1 MNELTNF
8 ANPASKPETFD
19 SIKIGIAS
27 PDRIRSWS
35 FGEIKKPETINYRT
49 FKPERDGL
57 FCARIFGPIKDYE
70 CLCGKYKRMKYK
82 GIVCE
87 KCGVEVT
94 VSKVRRERMGHIEL
108 AAPVAHIWYLKSLP
122 SRIGLLMDMQLKQLE
137 RVLYFESYVVIEPG
151 LTPLE
156 KFQLLTEDEL
166 LDAQDEYG
174 EDAFSAGIGAEAV
187 KQMMMDLD
195 LEQELEDLKVE
206 LEETKST
213 LKPKKIIKRMKIV
226 ESFIESGNKP
236 EWMILDVVPVI
247 PPDLRPLVPLDGGRF
262 ATSDLNDL
270 YRRVINRNNRLK
282 RLMELRAPDIIVR
295 NEKRMLQESV
305 DALFDNGRRGRT
317 ITGANKRPL
326 KSLSDMLKGKQG
338 RFRQNLLGKRVD
350 YSGRSVIVTGPE
362 LKLHQC
368 GLPKKMALEL
378 FKPFIYSRL
387 DAKGLSMTLKQ
398 AKKWVEKERKE
409 VWDILDEVI
418 REHPVLLNRAPT
430 LHRLGI
436 QAFEPVLIE
445 GKAIQLHPLVCA
457 AFNAD
462 FDGDQ
467 MAVHVPLS
475 LEAQLEARVLMMST
489 NNILSPAN
497 GKPIIVPSQDMIL
510 GLYYIT
516 MQKEGEPGEGSI
528 FTDMTEVHQALNVGA
543 VTLHTKIT
551 ARIPQ
556 TNEKGETHMVRV
568 ETTPGR
574 MLLGEK
580 LPASHKVP
588 FETVNRLLTK
598 KEIGDVIDTVYRH
611 TGQKATVI
619 FADQIMTLGFQNAFK
634 AGISFGMDD
643 MIIPDAKEKLVDD
656 TRAMVADYEQQY
668 QDGLITQQEKYNKVI
683 DAWSRCG
690 DQVASA
696 MMDEIQAV
704 KKNED
709 GRESDVNS
717 IYMMAHSGA
726 RGSPAQIKQLAGM
739 RGLMAK
745 PSGEIIET
753 PIISNFKEG
762 LTVLEY
768 FNSTH
773 GARKGLADTALKTAN
788 SGYLTRRLVDVSQDC
803 TIVENDCKTDN
814 VLEMRAIVQGGSV
827 IASLSERVLGRT
839 TGEDIVDPETDKVAI
854 KSGTLLDEALAK
866 KIEDLG
872 VQALKIRSPLLCES
886 KQGVCGK
893 CYGRDLA
900 RGTPVNIG
908 EAVGVIAAQSIGEP
922 GTQLTMRTFHIGGA
936 AQLNE
941 QSNLEA
947 PVDGKLEY
955 RDMPTIVDSKGR
967 TLSLS
972 RGGELAIL
980 DMDGRELSTHKIPY
994 GATLIYDNGHVVERG
1009 DKLAEWDPSF
1019 SPVITEHGGKVKYQ
1033 DIIEGRTLEEQT
1045 DESTGISQRVVT
1057 EDQSKTKKD
1066 DLKARLTMTGDKDE
1080 EAGVYRLVPGA
1091 IIAVED
1097 GATVEA
1103 GTVIARLPREAAK
1116 TRDITGG
1123 LPRVAE
1129 LFEARK
1135 PKDNSVIAK
1144 ISGRFTF
1151 VRDYKAKRKVAIV
1164 PEEGDTVE
1172 YLIPKTK
1179 VIDVQEGDY
1188 VKKGDNLVAGS
1199 PDPHDILEVMGVEAL
1214 SEYLVNEIQEVY
1226 RLQGVKIND
1235 KHIETI
1241 VRQML
1246 QKVEITDGGDTTLL
1260 TGEQVDRDEMDE
1272 ANAKLP
1278 PRKKKAQGKPILL
1291 GITKASLQTRSFISA
1306 ASFQETTR
1314 VLTEASVQGKV
1325 DTLNG
1330 LKENVIVGRLIPA
1343 GTGAGMN
1350 RVRIAASSRDA
1361 ALRAQ
1366 QKKLQDAM
1374 AAAQTAEE
1382 LKKAEDAERD
1392 ADPEIVAA
1400 ATTDPLAEVTPSGD
1414 GSDAAAGDYADAS
1427 GEEE

>member
-1 MNELTNF
+1 MNQLTNF
-8 ANPASKPETFD
+8 MNPVAKPETFD
-19 SIKIGIAS
+19 MIKIGIAS
-27 PDRIRSWS
+27 PERIRSWS

-94 VSKVRRERMGHIEL
+94 VTKVRRERMGHIEL
-108 AAPVAHIWYLKSLP
+108 AAPVAHIWFLKSLP
-122 SRIGLLMDMQLKQLE
+122 SRIGLLLDMQLKQLE
-137 RVLYFESYVVIEPG
+137 RVLYFEAYIVLEPG

-174 EDAFSAGIGAEAV
+174 EDAFSAGIGAEAIRV
-187 KQMMMDLD
+187 LLENLD
-195 LEQELEDLKVE
+195 LEQERADLMEDLAT
-206 LEETKST
+206 TKSE
-213 LKPKKIIKRMKIV
+213 LKPKKIIKRLKVV
-226 ESFIESGNKP
+226 ESFIDSGNRP
-236 EWMILDVVPVI
+236 EWMILEVVPVI
-247 PPDLRPLVPLDGGRF
+247 PPELRPLVPLDGGRF

-295 NEKRMLQESV
+295 NEKRMLQEAV

-378 FKPFIYSRL
+378 FKPFIYARL

-497 GKPIIVPSQDMIL
+497 GKPIIVPSQDMVL
-510 GLYYIT
+510 GLYYLS
-516 MQKEGEPGEGSI
+516 MERAGEPGEGMLLA
-528 FTDMTEVHQALNVGA
+528 DMAEVHQALFIGA
-543 VTLHTKIT
+543 VTLHTKVIS
-551 ARIPQ
+551 RVPQ
-556 TNEKGETHMVRV
+556 TDEQGNEYQRRF

-574 MLLGEK
+574 MLIGEC
-580 LPASHKVP
+580 LPKSHTVP
-588 FETVNRLLTK
+588 FDVVNRLLTK
-598 KEIGDVIDTVYRH
+598 KEIGDVIDQVYRH
-611 TGQKATVI
+611 TGQKETVL
-619 FADQIMTLGFQNAFK
+619 FADAIMALGFRNAFK
-634 AGISFGMDD
+634 AGISFGKDD
-643 MIIPDAKEKLVDD
+643 MIIPDSKEGMVNE
-656 TRAMVADYEQQY
+656 TRALVKDFEQQY
-668 QDGLITQQEKYNKVI
+668 QDGLITQQEKYNKAI
-683 DAWSRCG
+683 DAWSQCG
-690 DQVASA
+690 DKVANA
-696 MMDEIQAV
+696 MMDEIRAEP
-704 KKNED
+704 KDPKT
-709 GRESDVNS
+709 GRLAPINS

-726 RGSPAQIKQLAGM
+726 RGSQAQMKQLAGM

-803 TIVENDCKTDN
+803 VVIEEDCGTERGM
-814 VLEMRAIVQGGSV
+814 EMRAIIQGGST
-827 IASLSERVLGRT
+827 IASLGERILGRT
-839 TGEDIVDPETDKVAI
+839 TLEDVVDKDGNIIAPV
-854 KSGTLLDEALAK
+854 GTLLDEPTTAR
-866 KIEDLG
+866 IEEAE
-872 VQALKIRSPLLCES
+872 VQSVKIRSPLVCEAVL
-886 KQGVCGK
+886 GVCGK

-936 AQLNE
+936 AQVNE
-941 QSNLEA
+941 QSNAEA
-947 PVDGKLEY
+947 ISDGTIEY
-955 RDMPTIVDSKGR
+955 RDMATIVDQRGR
-967 TLSLS
+967 RLALS
-972 RGGELAIL
+972 RSGEIAII
-980 DMDGRELSTHKIPY
+980 DSEGRERASHKLPY
-994 GATLIYDNGHVVERG
+994 GAQILHKDGEKVKKGERI
-1009 DKLAEWDPSF
+1009 AEWDPF
-1019 SPVITEHGGKVKYQ
+1019 TMPLITEKQGVVKYQ
-1033 DIIEGRTLEEQT
+1033 DLEDTKTLVEQV
-1045 DESTGISQRVVT
+1045 DEATGIAQRVVIEYRSAGRAKKEDLQPRLT
-1057 EDQSKTKKD
+1057 LLDDQSGEA
-1066 DLKARLTMTGDKDE
+1066 ARYLLAVGTM
-1080 EAGVYRLVPGA
+1080 LS
-1091 IIAVED
+1091 VED
-1097 GATVEA
+1097 GQTVQA
-1103 GTVIARLPREAAK
+1103 GDVLARVSREASK

-1129 LFEARK
+1129 LFEARI

-1144 ISGRFTF
+1144 ISGRIEF
-1151 VRDYKAKRKVAIV
+1151 VKDYKAKRKIAIV
-1164 PEEGDTVE
+1164 PEEGDPIE
-1172 YLIPKTK
+1172 YLIPKSK
-1179 VIDVQEGDY
+1179 VLEVQEGDQ
-1188 VKKGDNLVAGS
+1188 VKRGDALISGS
-1199 PDPHDILEVMGVEAL
+1199 PNPHDILDVMGVEAL
-1214 SEYLVNEIQEVY
+1214 AEYLVAEIQEVY

-1235 KHIETI
+1235 KHIEVI

-1260 TGEQVDRDEMDE
+1260 PGEQLDYLEMME
-1272 ANAKLP
+1272 YNAKLP
-1278 PRKKKAQGKPILL
+1278 KNGKPAEGRPVLL
-1291 GITKASLQTRSFISA
+1291 GITKASLQTRSFVSA

-1314 VLTEASVQGKV
+1314 VLTEASVQGKI
-1325 DTLNG
+1325 DSLQG

-1343 GTGAGMN
+1343 GTGAAMN
-1350 RVRIAASSRDA
+1350 RVRVTASSKDA
-1361 ALRAQ
+1361 ALRA
-1366 QKKLQDAM
+1366 AM
-1374 AAAQTAEE
+1374 RAANQEHLIAPTTAAEE
-1382 LKKAEDAERD
+1382 HAAELAQGPEAAIGD
-1392 ADPEIVAA
+1392 DPLGKVQGEDF
-1400 ATTDPLAEVTPSGD
+1400 TTDDVMVEERPEGD
-1414 GSDAAAGDYADAS
+1414 S
-1427 GEEE
+1427 EE